1 MAPPTTLLTS
11 KPALHHLEDGDQ
23 PVEKDETGS
32 KVTKKGG
39 KNIRRVLGLCM
50 MVLGIGTIVISSV
63 SITCISLDKSNI

>member
-11 KPALHHLEDGDQ
+11 KPPLDDLEEGDQ
-23 PVEKDETGS
+23 PDKKDETGN
-32 KVTKKGG
+32 KVPKKSG

-63 SITCISLDKSNI
+63 SIFCLTLDKTNI